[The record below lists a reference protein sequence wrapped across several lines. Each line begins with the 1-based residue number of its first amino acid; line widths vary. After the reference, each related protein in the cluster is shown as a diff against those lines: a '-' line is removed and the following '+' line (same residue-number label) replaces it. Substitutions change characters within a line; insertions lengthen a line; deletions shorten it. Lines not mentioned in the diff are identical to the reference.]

1 MWNYCASFFIATG
14 KENQN
19 PIVQIK
25 NLIASILIYC
35 CADDQWFTQHILQ
48 VFSWWTI
55 IWYLKRNGTTVNK
68 LALLSEFRK

>member
-1 MWNYCASFFIATG
+1 MWNYCASFFISSG

-35 CADDQWFTQHILQ
+35 CADDQWFTLTYFASIILMDYNLI
-48 VFSWWTI
+48 F
-55 IWYLKRNGTTVNK
+55 KNK
-68 LALLSEFRK
+68 WNNSKQACPLVWI